1 MCVLINDKC
10 ETHYKYCN
18 NIEGVNEEKC
28 LANIPKDSNKKC
40 IWKNNECLEIPRTC
54 EEFANKTSD
63 NCLSLT
69 TSDEDK
75 ICINSSDDGINHCK
89 EKYKTCELYNSKET
103 RKTKENCESIKIY
116 SEDTKTIDDKKICK
130 FSGSTCYTKDLECE
144 DFSSE
149 KECQKFNPEDTN
161 KICVFKENSCK
172 TQYKTCE
179 LYDSNES
186 SKTKND
192 CESIRI
198 YLEDSKNFDDLHICS
213 FSDTKCSTKEKQC
226 EHYFPNCLDFTPSDT
241 NKICVNKGVKCEEL
255 YKNCQLYNDNE
266 VNKNK
271 NDCEAI
277 KLYRYGNPI
286 SSSFC
291 VYQDEKCIQKNKSCE
306 EINNQFECQEQEL
319 DDEDKECVFFILI

>member
-1 MCVLINDKC
+1 MKIDKIILLILLIFLAGYGESYFDCSTAFRLYNQFGCNHVLNSTHKCFYYDNKCISNYLGCSYYKGQDEEICSSIILQKKWRKCIIKNGVCTEVQKSSCEEYDKRTDSCNSFYDSTNAKMCVLINDKC

-28 LANIPKDSNKKC
+28 LANIPEDSNKKC
-40 IWKNNECLEIPRTC
+40 TWKNNECLEIPRTC

-75 ICINSSDDGINHCK
+75 ICINSSDDGINHCE
-89 EKYKTCELYNSKET
+89 EKYKTCELFNSKET

-116 SEDTKTIDDKKICK
+116 SEDTKTIVDKKICK

-149 KECQKFNPEDTN
+149 KECEKFNPEDTN

-179 LYDSNES
+179 LYD
-186 SKTKND
+186 
-192 CESIRI
+192 
-198 YLEDSKNFDDLHICS
+198 
-213 FSDTKCSTKEKQC
+213 
-226 EHYFPNCLDFTPSDT
+226 
-241 NKICVNKGVKCEEL
+241 
-255 YKNCQLYNDNE
+255 
-266 VNKNK
+266 
-271 NDCEAI
+271 
-277 KLYRYGNPI
+277 
-286 SSSFC
+286 
-291 VYQDEKCIQKNKSCE
+291 
-306 EINNQFECQEQEL
+306 
-319 DDEDKECVFFILI
+319 